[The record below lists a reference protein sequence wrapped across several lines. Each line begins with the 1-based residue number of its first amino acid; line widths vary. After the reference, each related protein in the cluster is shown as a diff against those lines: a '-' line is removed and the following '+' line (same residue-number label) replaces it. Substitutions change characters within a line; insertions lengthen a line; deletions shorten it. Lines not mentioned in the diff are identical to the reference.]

1 MEERLTSTRTDLT
14 EVLNVNV
21 FGVHNVSR
29 AFLPLLKKGQ
39 LKKIGNMYDQLTS
52 RWHIIL

>member
-21 FGVHNVSR
+21 FGVHNVTR
-29 AFLPLLKKGQ
+29 AFLPLLRKGH
-39 LKKIGNMYDQLTS
+39 LKKIGNMYDQS
-52 RWHIIL
+52 INRWHIIL